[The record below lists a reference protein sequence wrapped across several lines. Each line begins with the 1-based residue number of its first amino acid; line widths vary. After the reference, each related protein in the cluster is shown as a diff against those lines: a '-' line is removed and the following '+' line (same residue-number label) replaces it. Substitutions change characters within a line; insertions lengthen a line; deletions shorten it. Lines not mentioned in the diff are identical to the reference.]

1 MIIPV
6 LITQL
11 ATPPT
16 EPPKKGLP
24 VCLAQTRETVGW
36 PTPLIGPPRGL
47 GTDTLVTLLGDTIA
61 WPRERRADQ
70 EPSLGRCSFAQSS
83 LSHTSWSFW
92 FE

>member
-36 PTPLIGPPRGL
+36 PTPLIGGP
-47 GTDTLVTLLGDTIA
+47 
-61 WPRERRADQ
+61 RRAVLA
-70 EPSLGRCSFAQSS
+70 PAP
-83 LSHTSWSFW
+83 W
-92 FE
+92 